1 MKKNISLFLMLF
13 FTVFTFAQKTVSGKI
28 TDDDGVAIPSAS
40 VTIEEPGKDAILA
53 YGITNSKGEYK
64 VTFTS
69 AEAKVDLKVK
79 AFNQKPLTKQI
90 TNSDQ
95 TLSFKMQS
103 EATEIKEVQ
112 LKTKMITARGDTI
125 SYDLKAFNSKNDR
138 TLADVMKKIPGIEVN
153 TDGTILYQGNAINKF
168 YVNGKD
174 LMEGGYGTINNSLP
188 KDAVQKVEVL
198 ENHQP
203 VKILQD
209 KVPSDQAAIN
219 IKLKNSVTMTG
230 RGEVG
235 TGFGDPWLWN
245 VKLTPMFFGQKSQW
259 VVNYKTNNM
268 GEQVENEG
276 NILAFGSSWE
286 GRRIN
291 ASQNDW
297 LNVENA
303 GTPNLPVKRYLM
315 NNVHYLSVNYL
326 TNIDKK
332 KEWELKLNANYTNNA
347 VAREDYNETT
357 YFPTNERPQQS
368 TVVMSTRN
376 NFYTD
381 KLKGELIF
389 TKNAKKGFFKNTTSF
404 SQFWNADRAFAV
416 RAGRSGDQS
425 VESPTSS
432 FQNSLSTIIPWGEK
446 MVNFKSYI
454 NYQDDQQTLQ
464 VDPASYLQLPY
475 KLPKVNPNDPNEKD
489 KYGIV
494 NFAPGTLALQQFRL
508 KTLDTSHS
516 ANISF
521 STKGW
526 TFTPQVGLDFS
537 TDKLNTNFDGQSIPN
552 PSVPNDVP
560 PNFNDGVYENNLKFT
575 EIVPSASVG
584 VNYKSEA
591 WSIFANFPANFNSIK
606 AEDDLRGVSKSLNKT
621 TFTPNA
627 FVQYSFASFWKAS
640 LNGNISNNFGDIQN
654 AYAGYML
661 LSPRGFN
668 VMDPNNPIPQTT
680 SKSAGSRIEYRNP
693 LNNLF
698 FNITYSLSDSKRNLL
713 SSPILDVA
721 TGSTLIRYI
730 ERENHLK
737 SNRFS
742 IEVGKYFP
750 KFKTNASVNYGNTLS
765 KSDAFL
771 DDTQYLSKN
780 NTQTYGLKFNNT
792 YFSWASID
800 YTLSLSRN
808 KQDNIG
814 LSSNQSRLGVNTG
827 FNHNLAVYFYPI
839 ENHTIGFNW
848 DQVNTSD
855 GTNKYK
861 NGFYDI
867 SYQFS
872 WSKKKIDFELK
883 WLNIANR
890 KFFETYNI
898 NQTTNSSSYT
908 KIQLRPSQVMFTVK
922 FNFK

>member
-1 MKKNISLFLMLF
+1 MKGKISLFLLLF
-13 FTVFTFAQKTVSGKI
+13 FTVLTFAQKTVSGTI
-28 TDDDGVAIPSAS
+28 TDEDGSAIPSAS

-69 AEAKVDLKVK
+69 PEANVDMKVK
-79 AFNQKPLTKQI
+79 AFNQKSQTRQI
-90 TNSDQ
+90 SNSDQ
-95 TLSFKMQS
+95 NISFKMQS

-125 SYDLKAFNSKNDR
+125 AYDLKAFDSKSDR
-138 TLADVMKKIPGIEVN
+138 TLADVMRKIPGIEVN
-153 TDGTILYQGNAINKF
+153 KDGSILYQGNAINKF

-276 NILAFGSSWE
+276 NILAFGSGWE

-291 ASQNDW
+291 AAQNDW
-297 LNVENA
+297 LNVENSDA
-303 GTPNLPVKRYLM
+303 PNLPVKRYLM
-315 NNVHYLSVNYL
+315 NSVHYLSANYL

-332 KEWELKLNANYTNNA
+332 KEWELKANANYTNNT
-347 VAREDYNETT
+347 VEREDIVETV
-357 YFPTNERPQQS
+357 YSPRDNKPGS
-368 TVVMSTRN
+368 TITTSTKN
-376 NFYTD
+376 KFFTD

-404 SQFWNADRAFAV
+404 SQFWNADRAVATRVGRVGNEAV
-416 RAGRSGDQS
+416 Q
-425 VESPTSS
+425 SPTSS
-432 FQNSLSTIIPWGEK
+432 FQNSLSTIIPWKEK

-454 NYQDDQQTLQ
+454 SYQDDSQTLE
-464 VDPASYLQLPY
+464 VAPANYLQILY
-475 KLPKVNPNDPNEKD
+475 KNPVVDSATA
-489 KYGIV
+489 I
-494 NFAPGTLALQQFRL
+494 NFAPGTSALQSFRL

-526 TFTPQVGLDFS
+526 TFTPQVGVDFS
-537 TDKLNTNFDGQSIPN
+537 SKKLNTDFTGTAIPN
-552 PSVPNDVP
+552 PLITNDVAP
-560 PNFNDGVYENNLKFT
+560 SFDGPGYENDLKFT
-575 EIVPSASVG
+575 EFAPTGSVG
-584 VNYKSEA
+584 INYKSEA
-591 WSIFANFPANFNSIK
+591 WSLFANIPVNFNSIK
-606 AEDDLRGVSKSLNKT
+606 AEDDLRNVHKSLNKT

-627 FVQYSFASFWKAS
+627 FLQYSFASFWKAS
-640 LNGNISNNFGDIQN
+640 VNGNISNNFGDVKS

-661 LSPRGFN
+661 LSPGGFN
-668 VMDPNNPIPQTT
+668 VMDPNNPIPQTV
-680 SKSAGSRIEYRNP
+680 SKSGGTRIEYRNP

-698 FNITYSLSDSKRNLL
+698 FNVNYSLSDSKKNLL
-713 SSPILDVA
+713 ASPILDIN
-721 TGSTLIRYI
+721 TGFTLIQY
-730 ERENHLK
+730 REQDNHAK
-737 SNRFS
+737 SNRFGV
-742 IEVGKYFP
+742 EVGKYFP
-750 KFKTNASVNYGNTLS
+750 KFKTNVSVSYSNTLS
-765 KSDAFL
+765 KADAFL
-771 DDTQYLSKN
+771 DNIQYLSKN
-780 NTQTYGLKFNNT
+780 NTQSYGFKLNNT
-792 YFSWASID
+792 YFSWMSLD
-800 YTLSLSRN
+800 YNLSLSRN
-808 KQDNIG
+808 KQDNEG
-814 LSSNQSRLGVNTG
+814 LSERGGSLGINKG
-827 FNHNLAVYFYPI
+827 FNHNLGAFFYPI

-855 GTNKYK
+855 GQNKY
-861 NGFYDI
+861 NNAFYDV
-867 SYQFS
+867 SYQFT

-883 WLNIANR
+883 WMNIANR
-890 KFFETYNI
+890 RVFETYNI
-898 NQTTNSSSYT
+898 NQATNSVAYT
-908 KIQLRPSQVMFTVK
+908 RVQLRPSQVMFTVK

>member
-1 MKKNISLFLMLF
+1 MKRKISLFLMLF
-13 FTVFTFAQKTVSGKI
+13 FTVLAMAQKTVSGKI
-28 TDDDGVAIPSAS
+28 TDEDGTAIPSAS
-40 VTIEEPGKDAILA
+40 VTVEEPGKDAILA

-69 AEAKVDLKVK
+69 SESNVDLKVK
-79 AFNQKPLTKQI
+79 AFNQKSLIKQI
-90 TNSDQ
+90 SNSDQ
-95 TLSFKMQS
+95 TQNFKMQS

-112 LKTKMITARGDTI
+112 LKTRMITARGDTI
-125 SYDLKAFNSKNDR
+125 SYDLKAFSNQNDR

-153 TDGTILYQGNAINKF
+153 KDGTILYQGNAINKF

-235 TGFGDPWLWN
+235 SGFGDPWLWN

-303 GTPNLPVKRYLM
+303 STPNLPVKRYLM
-315 NNVHYLSVNYL
+315 NSVHYLSANYL

-332 KEWELKLNANYTNNA
+332 KEWELKANANYTNNA
-347 VAREDYNETT
+347 VEREDITEEVFSPRDN
-357 YFPTNERPQQS
+357 RPMS
-368 TVVMSTRN
+368 TVVTSTRN

-404 SQFWNADRAFAV
+404 SQFWNGDRAVATRV
-416 RAGRSGDQS
+416 GRLGNQA

-432 FQNSLSTIIPWGEK
+432 FQNSLSTIIPWKEK

-454 NYQDDQQTLQ
+454 SYQDDRQTLE
-464 VDPASYLQLPY
+464 VSPANYLQVLY
-475 KLPKVNPNDPNEKD
+475 RNPVVDSIKP
-489 KYGIV
+489 II
-494 NFAPGTLALQQFRL
+494 FAPGTSVLQSMRL
-508 KTLDTSHS
+508 KTLETSHS

-521 STKGW
+521 TKKGW
-526 TFTPQVGLDFS
+526 TFTPQVALDFS
-537 TDKLNTNFDGQSIPN
+537 SKKLNTDFMGTAIPN
-552 PSVPNDVP
+552 PTIPGDIAPS
-560 PNFNDGVYENNLKFT
+560 FDGPEYENNLRFT
-575 EIVPSASVG
+575 EFNPSGSLG
-584 VNYKSEA
+584 INYKSES
-591 WSIFANFPANFNSIK
+591 WLLFANLPVNFNTIK
-606 AEDDLRGVSKSLNKT
+606 AEDDLRNVHKSLNKT

-627 FVQYSFASFWKAS
+627 FVQYSFASFFKAS
-640 LNGNISNNFGDIQN
+640 VSGNISNNFGDVKT
-654 AYAGYML
+654 AYAGYTL
-661 LSPRGFN
+661 LSPGGFN

-680 SKSAGSRIEYRNP
+680 SKSASSRIEYRNP

-698 FNITYSLSDSKRNLL
+698 FNISYALSDSKRNLL
-713 SSPILDVA
+713 ASPFLDIN
-721 TGSTLIRYI
+721 TGFTLTRYR
-730 ERENHLK
+730 EQENHAK
-737 SNRFS
+737 SNRFGAE
-742 IEVGKYFP
+742 IGKYFP
-750 KFKTNASVNYGNTLS
+750 KFKTNMSVSYSNTLS
-765 KSDAFL
+765 KADAFL

-780 NTQTYGLKFNNT
+780 NTQAYGFKFNNT
-792 YFSWASID
+792 YFNWMSID
-800 YTLSLSRN
+800 YNLSFSRN
-808 KQDNIG
+808 KQDNVG
-814 LSSNQSRLGVNTG
+814 LNAQGGRLGINEG
-827 FNHNLAVYFYPI
+827 FNHNLGAYFYPI

-848 DQVNTSD
+848 DQVNTGD
-855 GTNKYK
+855 GEKKY
-861 NGFYDI
+861 NNAFYDL

-883 WLNIANR
+883 WMNIANR
-890 KFFETYNI
+890 RVFETYNI
-898 NQTTNSSSYT
+898 NQVTNSVAYT
-908 KIQLRPSQVMFTVK
+908 RVQLRPSQVMLSVK

>member
-13 FTVFTFAQKTVSGKI
+13 FTVLTFAQKTVSGKI

-53 YGITNSKGEYK
+53 YAITNSKGEYK

-69 AEAKVDLKVK
+69 AESNVDLKVK

-90 TNSDQ
+90 SNSDQ
-95 TLSFKMQS
+95 TLNFKMQS

-153 TDGTILYQGNAINKF
+153 KDGTILYQGNAINKF

-286 GRRIN
+286 GRRSNI
-291 ASQNDW
+291 SQNNW
-297 LNVENA
+297 LSVENA
-303 GTPNLPVKRYLM
+303 SVPDLPVKRYLM
-315 NNVHYLSVNYL
+315 NSVHYLSANYL

-332 KEWELKLNANYTNNA
+332 KEWELKANANYTNNA
-347 VAREDYNETT
+347 VERESNSVTRDIQQGTQYTT
-357 YFPTNERPQQS
+357 RFL
-368 TVVMSTRN
+368 N

-389 TKNAKKGFFKNTTSF
+389 TKNAKKGFFKNTTTF
-404 SQFWNADRAFAV
+404 SQFWNADRAFAE
-416 RAGRSGDQS
+416 RNDKQGYRIGNEAL
-425 VESPTSS
+425 ESPTTS
-432 FQNSLSTIIPWGEK
+432 FQNSLSTIIPWKEK

-454 NYQDDQQTLQ
+454 SYQNDKQILEIS
-464 VDPASYLQLPY
+464 PASYLQLPY
-475 KLPKVNPNDPNEKD
+475 KLPKANPNDPNEKD
-489 KYGIV
+489 QYGIV
-494 NFAPGTLALQQFRL
+494 NFAPGTSVLQQFRI
-508 KTLDTSHS
+508 KSLDTSHS
-516 ANISF
+516 ANVSF
-521 STKGW
+521 SSKGW
-526 TFTPQVGLDFS
+526 TFTPQVGFDFS
-537 TDKLNTNFDGQSIPN
+537 TDKLTTNFDGQAIPN
-552 PSVPNDVP
+552 PSVQNDVP
-560 PNFNDGVYENNLKFT
+560 PNFNQNIYENDLKFT
-575 EIVPSASVG
+575 RMNPSASVG
-584 VNYKSEA
+584 INYKSES
-591 WSIFANFPANFNSIK
+591 WSLFSSFPVNFNNIK
-606 AEDDLRGVSKSLNKT
+606 AEDAFRNVSKSLNKV
-621 TFTPNA
+621 TFTPNVFA
-627 FVQYSFASFWKAS
+627 QYSFASFFKAS
-640 LNGNISNNFGDIQN
+640 LNGGISNNFGDIQT
-654 AYAGYML
+654 AYAGYIL
-661 LSPRGFN
+661 TSPGGFN
-668 VMDPNNPIPQTT
+668 KMNPKNPIPETNT
-680 SKSAGSRIEYRNP
+680 KNGGLRLEYRNP

-698 FNITYSLSDSKRNLL
+698 FNVGYRLSDAKNNLL
-713 SSPILDVA
+713 ASSIVNES
-721 TGSTLIRYI
+721 GFSEIEYI
-730 ERENHLK
+730 EKENK
-737 SNRFS
+737 RINNSFYAE
-742 IEVGKYFP
+742 IGKYFP
-750 KFKTNASVNYGNTLS
+750 KFKTNASFSYNNTTTKSQSIRNTDLIDNKNNGNTLG
-765 KSDAFL
+765 F
-771 DDTQYLSKN
+771 
-780 NTQTYGLKFNNT
+780 KFNNT
-792 YFSWASID
+792 YFSWMSVDFNASK
-800 YTLSLSRN
+800 TWN
-808 KQDNIG
+808 KTSNIFLTG
-814 LSSNQSRLGVNTG
+814 NQGKTEG
-827 FNHNLAVYFYPI
+827 YNHNLNIFFYPL
-839 ENHTIGFNW
+839 ENHTIGFYW
-848 DQVNTSD
+848 DQINSKSADV
-855 GTNKYK
+855 KYN
-861 NGFYDI
+861 NGFFDL

-872 WSKKKIDFELK
+872 WTKKKVDFELK
-883 WLNIANR
+883 WMNIAD
-890 KFFETYNI
+890 KKVFERIDIDNTNI
-898 NQTTNSSSYT
+898 TQRSM
-908 KIQLRPSQVMFTVK
+908 QLRPSQVMFTVK

>member
-1 MKKNISLFLMLF
+1 MRKIISLFLMLF
-13 FTVFTFAQKTVSGKI
+13 FTVSAFAQKTISGKI

-53 YGITNSKGEYK
+53 YGITNAKGEYK

-69 AEAKVDLKVK
+69 AESNVDLKVK

-90 TNSDQ
+90 SNSDQ
-95 TLSFKMQS
+95 TLNFKMQS

-235 TGFGDPWLWN
+235 TGFGEPWLWN

-268 GEQVENEG
+268 GEQVESEG

-286 GRRIN
+286 GRRSNI
-291 ASQNDW
+291 SQNNW

-303 GTPNLPVKRYLM
+303 STPDLPVKRYLM
-315 NNVHYLSVNYL
+315 NSVHYLSANYL

-332 KEWELKLNANYTNNA
+332 KEWELKANANYTNNA
-347 VAREDYNETT
+347 VERESNSVITDLQQGTEYN
-357 YFPTNERPQQS
+357 
-368 TVVMSTRN
+368 TRFLN

-389 TKNAKKGFFKNTTSF
+389 TKNAKKGFFKNTTTF
-404 SQFWNADRAFAV
+404 SQFWNADRAFAE
-416 RAGRSGDQS
+416 RNDKTGYRFGKEAL
-425 VESPTSS
+425 ESPTSS
-432 FQNSLSTIIPWGEK
+432 FQNSLSTIIPWKEK
-446 MVNFKSYI
+446 MINFKSYVS
-454 NYQDDQQTLQ
+454 YQNDRQTLEIT
-464 VDPASYLQLPY
+464 PANYLQFPY
-475 KLPKVNPNDPNEKD
+475 KEPGSTDFST
-489 KYGIV
+489 I
-494 NFAPGTLALQQFRL
+494 NFTPGSTALQNFRI
-508 KTLDTSHS
+508 KSLDTSHS

-537 TDKLNTNFDGQSIPN
+537 TDRLMTNFDGSTINNSPDFG
-552 PSVPNDVP
+552 SLA
-560 PNFNDGVYENNLKFT
+560 YENDLKFT
-575 EIVPSASVG
+575 RINPSASVG
-584 VNYKSEA
+584 INYKSES
-591 WSIFANFPANFNSIK
+591 WSLFSNFPVNFNNIK
-606 AEDDLRGVSKSLNKT
+606 AEDDFRNVSKSLSKV
-621 TFTPNA
+621 TFTPNIFA
-627 FVQYSFASFWKAS
+627 QYSFASFFKAS
-640 LNGNISNNFGDIQN
+640 VNGSISNNFGDIQT
-654 AYAGYML
+654 AYAGYIL
-661 LSPRGFN
+661 TSPGGFN
-668 VMDPNNPIPQTT
+668 VMNPKNPIPQTNT
-680 SKSAGSRIEYRNP
+680 KSAGARLEYRNP

-698 FNITYSLSDSKRNLL
+698 FNVGYRLSDAKNNLL
-713 SSPILDVA
+713 ASSAVNELGFSVIE
-721 TGSTLIRYI
+721 YI
-730 ERENHLK
+730 ESENK
-737 SNRFS
+737 RTSNS
-742 IEVGKYFP
+742 YYAEIGKYFP
-750 KFKTNASVNYGNTLS
+750 KFKTNVSLTLSDTSSKSQSRRNNQDIDTKTTGNTLG
-765 KSDAFL
+765 F
-771 DDTQYLSKN
+771 
-780 NTQTYGLKFNNT
+780 KFNNT
-792 YFSWASID
+792 YFSWMSID
-800 YTLSLSRN
+800 FNMTKSWN
-808 KQDNIG
+808 KQ
-814 LSSNQSRLGVNTG
+814 SNGIIQNDLGKTEG
-827 FNHNLAVYFYPI
+827 YTHNLNVFFYPL
-839 ENHTIGFNW
+839 ENHTIGFYW
-848 DQVNTSD
+848 DQINSKLGQTKL
-855 GTNKYK
+855 N
-861 NGFYDI
+861 NGFFDV

-872 WSKKKIDFELK
+872 WTKKKVDFELK
-883 WLNIANR
+883 WMNIADR
-890 KFFETYNI
+890 KVFERISVGDATI
-898 NQTTNSSSYT
+898 TQTTM
-908 KIQLRPSQVMFTVK
+908 QLRPSQVMFTVK

>member
-13 FTVFTFAQKTVSGKI
+13 FTVLTFAQKTVSGKI

-69 AEAKVDLKVK
+69 GESNVDLKVK
-79 AFNQKPLTKQI
+79 AFNQKPLTRQI
-90 TNSDQ
+90 SNSDQ
-95 TLSFKMQS
+95 TLNFKMQS

-153 TDGTILYQGNAINKF
+153 KDGSILYQGNAINKF

-209 KVPSDQAAIN
+209 KVPSEQAAIN

-286 GRRIN
+286 GRRSNI
-291 ASQNDW
+291 SQNNW

-303 GTPNLPVKRYLM
+303 STPDLPVKRYLM
-315 NNVHYLSVNYL
+315 NSVHYLSANYL

-332 KEWELKLNANYTNNA
+332 KEWELKANANYTNNA
-347 VAREDYNETT
+347 VERESNSITRDIQQGIQYN
-357 YFPTNERPQQS
+357 
-368 TVVMSTRN
+368 TRFLN

-389 TKNAKKGFFKNTTSF
+389 TKNAKKGFFKNTTTF
-404 SQFWNADRAFAV
+404 SQFWNADRALAE
-416 RAGRSGDQS
+416 RNDNIGYRLGNEA

-432 FQNSLSTIIPWGEK
+432 FQNSLSTIIPWKEK
-446 MVNFKSYI
+446 MVNLKSYI
-454 NYQDDQQTLQ
+454 SYQNDRQTLEIS
-464 VDPASYLQLPY
+464 PANYLQFPY
-475 KLPKVNPNDPNEKD
+475 KE
-489 KYGIV
+489 
-494 NFAPGTLALQQFRL
+494 PGSTDLSTIDFTPGSTALQHFRI

-526 TFTPQVGLDFS
+526 TFTPQVGFDYS
-537 TDKLNTNFDGQSIPN
+537 TDNLITNFDGSTVGNSPDFG
-552 PSVPNDVP
+552 SLA
-560 PNFNDGVYENNLKFT
+560 YENDLKFT
-575 EIVPSASVG
+575 RINPSASVG
-584 VNYKSEA
+584 INYKSES
-591 WSIFANFPANFNSIK
+591 WSLFSSFPVNFNNIK
-606 AEDDLRGVSKSLNKT
+606 AEDAFRNVSKSLNKV
-621 TFTPNA
+621 TFTPTIFA
-627 FVQYSFASFWKAS
+627 QYSFASFFKAS
-640 LNGNISNNFGDIQN
+640 INGSISNNFGDIQT
-654 AYAGYML
+654 AYAGYIL
-661 LSPRGFN
+661 TSPGGFN
-668 VMDPNNPIPQTT
+668 VMNPNNPIPETNTT
-680 SKSAGSRIEYRNP
+680 NGGVRLEYRNP

-698 FNITYSLSDSKRNLL
+698 FNVGYRLSDAKNNLIA
-713 SSPILDVA
+713 SSIVNESGFRVTEYL
-721 TGSTLIRYI
+721 
-730 ERENHLK
+730 ERENK
-737 SNRFS
+737 RTSNS
-742 IEVGKYFP
+742 YYAEIGKYFP
-750 KFKTNASVNYGNTLS
+750 KFKTNASLNYSNTISKSQSIRNDDDIDTKTNGNTLGF
-765 KSDAFL
+765 KI
-771 DDTQYLSKN
+771 
-780 NTQTYGLKFNNT
+780 NNT
-792 YFSWASID
+792 YFSWMSID
-800 YTLSLSRN
+800 FNASKTWN
-808 KQDNIG
+808 KQSNIY
-814 LSSNQSRLGVNTG
+814 LTG
-827 FNHNLAVYFYPI
+827 NKGKSEGYNHNLNVFFYPL
-839 ENHTIGFNW
+839 ENHTIGFYW
-848 DQVNTSD
+848 DQL
-855 GTNKYK
+855 
-861 NGFYDI
+861 
-867 SYQFS
+867 
-872 WSKKKIDFELK
+872 KICGYE
-883 WLNIANR
+883 
-890 KFFETYNI
+890 
-898 NQTTNSSSYT
+898 
-908 KIQLRPSQVMFTVK
+908 IQQWFL
-922 FNFK
+922 

>member
-1 MKKNISLFLMLF
+1 MKGKISLFLMLF
-13 FTVFTFAQKTVSGKI
+13 FTVLTFAQKTVSGKI
-28 TDDDGVAIPSAS
+28 TDEDGSAIPSAS

-69 AEAKVDLKVK
+69 SESKVDLKVK
-79 AFNQKPLTKQI
+79 AFNQKPLTQQI
-90 TNSDQ
+90 NNSEQ

-125 SYDLKAFNSKNDR
+125 AYDLKAFDSKSDR
-138 TLADVMKKIPGIEVN
+138 TLADVMRKIPGIEVN
-153 TDGTILYQGNAINKF
+153 KDGSILYQGNAINKF

-259 VVNYKTNNM
+259 VVNYKANNM
-268 GEQVENEG
+268 GEEVENEG

-291 ASQNDW
+291 AGQNDW

-303 GTPNLPVKRYLM
+303 QTPNLPVKRYLM
-315 NNVHYLSVNYL
+315 NSVHYLSANYL

-332 KEWELKLNANYTNNA
+332 KEWELKANANYTNNT
-347 VAREDYNETT
+347 VEREDIVETVYSPRGDT
-357 YFPTNERPQQS
+357 PGS
-368 TVVMSTRN
+368 TITTSTKN
-376 NFYTD
+376 KFFTD

-404 SQFWNADRAFAV
+404 SQFWNADRAVANRV
-416 RAGRSGDQS
+416 GRVGNES
-425 VESPTSS
+425 VQSPTSS
-432 FQNSLSTIIPWGEK
+432 FQNSLSTIIPWKEK

-454 NYQDDQQTLQ
+454 SYQDDSQTLE
-464 VDPASYLQLPY
+464 VAPANYLQILY
-475 KLPKVNPNDPNEKD
+475 KNPTSNSTTP
-489 KYGIV
+489 I
-494 NFAPGTLALQQFRL
+494 NFAPGTSAMQSFRL
-508 KTLDTSHS
+508 KTLETSHS

-521 STKGW
+521 SRKGW

-537 TDKLNTNFDGQSIPN
+537 SKKLNTDFTGTAIPN
-552 PSVPNDVP
+552 PLIPNDVAP
-560 PNFNDGVYENNLKFT
+560 SFDGPGYENDLTFT
-575 EIVPSASVG
+575 EFAPTGSLGI
-584 VNYKSEA
+584 NYKSEA
-591 WSIFANFPANFNSIK
+591 WSLFANVPVNFNSIK
-606 AEDDLRGVSKSLNKT
+606 AEDDLRNVHKSLHKT

-627 FVQYSFASFWKAS
+627 YLQYSFASFWKAS
-640 LNGNISNNFGDIQN
+640 VNGNISNNFGDVKS
-654 AYAGYML
+654 AYAGYTL
-661 LSPRGFN
+661 LSPGGFN
-668 VMDPNNPIPQTT
+668 VMDPNNPIPQTV
-680 SKSAGSRIEYRNP
+680 SKSGGTRIEYRNP

-698 FNITYSLSDSKRNLL
+698 FNVNYSLSDSKKNLL
-713 SSPILDVA
+713 ASPILDIT
-721 TGSTLIRYI
+721 TGFTLIQYR
-730 ERENHLK
+730 EQENHAK
-737 SNRFS
+737 SNRFGV
-742 IEVGKYFP
+742 EVGKYFP
-750 KFKTNASVNYGNTLS
+750 KFKTNASVSYSNTLS
-765 KSDAFL
+765 KADAFL
-771 DDTQYLSKN
+771 DNIQYLSKN
-780 NTQTYGLKFNNT
+780 NTQSYGFKLNNT
-792 YFSWASID
+792 YFSWMSLD
-800 YTLSLSRN
+800 YNLSLSRN
-808 KQDNIG
+808 KQDNEG
-814 LSSNQSRLGVNTG
+814 LNERGASLGINKG
-827 FNHNLAVYFYPI
+827 FNHNLGAFFYPI
-839 ENHTIGFNW
+839 ENHTVGFNW

-855 GTNKYK
+855 GQNKYK
-861 NGFYDI
+861 NAFYDV
-867 SYQFS
+867 SYQFT

-883 WLNIANR
+883 WMNIANR
-890 KFFETYNI
+890 RVFETYNI
-898 NQTTNSSSYT
+898 NQATNSVAYT
-908 KIQLRPSQVMFTVK
+908 RVQLRPSQVMFTVK